1 MTQIIPLD
9 RYNWELCLD
18 IKLNP
23 EQSAFLPPVLYSLA
37 QAKFENLTPY
47 GIVKDEK
54 MVGFLMYGEF
64 GDICWVNRILMDKDY
79 QGMGIGSKALGL
91 LLDKLRLNYRCRE
104 IRTTY
109 SADNEAAAAFFAGM
123 GFVANG
129 EPINNEIIAVFEANR
144 R

>member
-18 IKLNP
+18 IKLKP
-23 EQSAFLPPVLYSLA
+23 EQESFLPPVLYSLA

-47 GIVKDEK
+47 GILKNGK

-64 GDICWVNRILMDKDY
+64 GDICWVNRILIDKDY
-79 QGMGIGSKALGL
+79 QGMGIGSKALGT

-104 IRTTY
+104 IRTSY
-109 SADNEAAAAFFAGM
+109 SADNKAASEFFGNM
-123 GFVANG
+123 GFKELG
-129 EPINNEIIAVFEANR
+129 EPVNNEVIAVFEAR
-144 R
+144 

>member
-23 EQSAFLPPVLYSLA
+23 EQESFLPPVLYSLA

-47 GIVKDEK
+47 GILKHGK

-64 GDICWVNRILMDKDY
+64 GDICWVNRIFLDKEF

-91 LLDKLRLNYRCRE
+91 LLDKLRQNYRCRE
-104 IRTTY
+104 IRTSY
-109 SADNEAAAAFFAGM
+109 SAKNSAAAEFFASM
-123 GFVANG
+123 GFKIMGDPVND
-129 EPINNEIIAVFEANR
+129 EVIAVFEAR